1 MKRRKLLVMAYAV
14 SPYRGSEY
22 SVAWNY
28 VMHMSKDNDLTVIY
42 GMSDNHMGE
51 TNTMENYLKEHRIA
65 NVEFVAVKPNRLASL
80 LNWPNRH
87 DILVYTFYY
96 AFAVWQRQAYK
107 VARALLEEKKF
118 DLIHFVGPI
127 GYREPGYLWK
137 LDLPYVWGPVG
148 GANNVP
154 WQLMKHMPLTG
165 KIKSAFRNI
174 ANTIQL
180 HTMRRLRKA
189 LKSTDVLMTA
199 TSENQRKFKGIYNKD
214 SICLPEN
221 CITGSIS
228 LDEAKFENP
237 SKYNIM
243 VIGRLDANKSVGTLL
258 EALTKVSRRDMLHV
272 DIVGDGP
279 LRGRLQHYASRHG
292 LEGLMTWHGQLPR
305 QQAVQLF
312 NSAHLHVITSVSEG
326 NPTTIWEAM
335 SYGVP
340 TLSFDH
346 CGMHDTLCGRC
357 GIRVPIAKHY
367 EKCVDALARAID
379 DLLEHPAR
387 FRQLAEGTIQ
397 CAKRYT
403 WDERE
408 KFLNSLYDD
417 MLMYK
422 SGKWSINESGR
433 TDT

>member
-1 MKRRKLLVMAYAV
+1 MAYAI

-22 SVAWNY
+22 SVTWNY
-28 VMHMSKDNDLTVIY
+28 VMHLSKDNDLTVIY

-51 TNTMENYLKEHRIA
+51 TSTMENYLKENRIT
-65 NVEFVAVKPNRLASL
+65 NVEFVAVKPNHLANL

-87 DILVYTFYY
+87 NILVYTFYY
-96 AFAVWQRQAYK
+96 AFAVWHRQAYNIVK
-107 VARALLEEKKF
+107 ALLEKESF

-137 LDLPYVWGPVG
+137 LGLPYVWGPVG

-154 WQLMKHMPLTG
+154 WQLMKHMPLSG
-165 KIKSAFRNI
+165 KIKLAFRSI

-189 LKSTDVLMTA
+189 LKSTNVLMTA
-199 TSENQRKFKGIYNKD
+199 TSENQHKFKEIYNKD

-221 CITGSIS
+221 CITGGIS
-228 LDEAKFENP
+228 LNEDKFKNP

-243 VIGRLDANKSVGTLL
+243 VIGRLDANKSVGILL
-258 EALTKVSRRDMLHV
+258 EALIKVSRREMLHV

-279 LRGRLQHYASRHG
+279 LRDRLQHYASRHG
-292 LEGLMTWHGQLPR
+292 LEELITWHGQLPR
-305 QQAVQLF
+305 HQAVQLF

-346 CGMHDTLCGRC
+346 CGMHDTLCDRC
-357 GIRVPIAKHY
+357 GIRVPIARHY
-367 EKCVDALARAID
+367 NGCVDALARAIN
-379 DLLEHPAR
+379 DLLDHPAR
-387 FRQLAEGTIQ
+387 FRQLADGTVQ
-397 CAKRYT
+397 CAKHYT

-408 KFLNSLYDD
+408 KFLNNLYDE
-417 MLMYK
+417 LLK
-422 SGKWSINESGR
+422 K
-433 TDT
+433 